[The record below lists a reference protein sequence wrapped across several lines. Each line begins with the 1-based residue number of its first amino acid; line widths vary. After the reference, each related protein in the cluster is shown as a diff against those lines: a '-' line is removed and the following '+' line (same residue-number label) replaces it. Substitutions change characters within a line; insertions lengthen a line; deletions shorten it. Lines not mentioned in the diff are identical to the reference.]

1 MNLRGL
7 KHIKNETKCLKS
19 SWSRFYFC
27 AFFVGWSV
35 CSLVFSYP
43 QKIVQS
49 NRRCVGFDAVQMCE
63 DNNGGVDATGVRSGG
78 LMDCFT
84 ASQKAEM
91 TMLR

>member
-1 MNLRGL
+1 
-7 KHIKNETKCLKS
+7 
-19 SWSRFYFC
+19 
-27 AFFVGWSV
+27 
-35 CSLVFSYP
+35 
-43 QKIVQS
+43 
-49 NRRCVGFDAVQMCE
+49 VGFDAVQMCE